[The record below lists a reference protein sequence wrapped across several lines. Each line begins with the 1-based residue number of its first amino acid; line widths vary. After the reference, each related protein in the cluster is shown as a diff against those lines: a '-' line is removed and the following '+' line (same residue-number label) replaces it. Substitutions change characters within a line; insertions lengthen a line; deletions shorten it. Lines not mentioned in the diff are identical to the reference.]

1 MIKNIAIILLLS
13 ICVFFYFNPKIVEKQ
28 VITKEARDLANA
40 EAERVKNKIDAMG
53 FEHAVHDEVE
63 NIFSTSKQLDDSS
76 KRKLDST
83 LVLLGIKEKQLKE
96 WKQYSTTLEGKLLA
110 AVKNDSSY
118 TYSDR
123 YAKIEFVRPKDS
135 IGAGHFNFK
144 YNAEINYAEYS
155 KRDWFLGK
163 KRQYVDFWIA
173 DSRATINGV
182 KRVKFQP
189 KEDRIKLE
197 INASSY
203 YTDRLNLGADA
214 GLTIDRTRVGA
225 GYYYDIQDKKWKP
238 VVSLKF
244 KILDL

>member
-1 MIKNIAIILLLS
+1 MIKNIAIAILIG
-13 ICVFFYFNPKIVEKQ
+13 ICIYLIINPKTVVKQ

-40 EAERVKNKIDAMG
+40 EVERVNNKIDAKG

-63 NIFSTSKQLDDSS
+63 NIFSSSKQLDDSS

-83 LVLLGIKEKQLKE
+83 LVLLGIKEKQIKE
-96 WKQYSTTLEGKLLA
+96 WKQYSTSLEGKLLA
-110 AVKNDSSY
+110 AIKNDTSY
-118 TYSDR
+118 TYSDK
-123 YAKIEFVRPKDS
+123 YANIEFVRPKDTL
-135 IGAGHFNFK
+135 GTGHFNFK
-144 YNAEINYAEYS
+144 YDAEINYAEYY

-163 KRQYVDFWIA
+163 KKHYVDFWIA

-189 KEDRIKLE
+189 KEDRIKLDV
-197 INASSY
+197 NASGF
-203 YTDRLNLGADA
+203 YTDGLNLGADA
-214 GLTIDRTRVGA
+214 GISIDRTRIGA
-225 GYYYDIQDKKWKP
+225 GYYYDVQERKWRP